1 MPRLPGQ
8 DLETIMEEE
17 HPRYGLIGQRIAQ
30 PGQRAALAA
39 LLTEGTGTMPG
50 NVAYLIG
57 EDSENPDAL
66 WIVELWADKAAHAA
80 SLTLPSVQAV
90 IARGRPLIAGFGT
103 RAEFTPGIG
112 RAPVREKVCK
122 SCYNRVV

>member
-66 WIVELWADKAAHAA
+66 WIVELWADKGAHAA
-80 SLTLPSVQAV
+80 SDRKSTRLNTSHYCAYRMPSSA
-90 IARGRPLIAGFGT
+90 
-103 RAEFTPGIG
+103 
-112 RAPVREKVCK
+112 
-122 SCYNRVV
+122 